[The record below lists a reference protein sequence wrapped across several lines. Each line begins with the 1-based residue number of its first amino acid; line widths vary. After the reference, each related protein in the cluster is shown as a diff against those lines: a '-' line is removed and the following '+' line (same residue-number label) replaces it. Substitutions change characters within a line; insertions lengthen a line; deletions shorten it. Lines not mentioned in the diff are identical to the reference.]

1 MSSEEAGP
9 ADIERPELELV
20 VELGE
25 ERLEWTQSADLA
37 VLSLELESF
46 TRLLSRGV
54 TRRSL
59 RVFSASLMMVTTSLW
74 LDHFTSLSPMAT
86 R

>member
-1 MSSEEAGP
+1 MSSEETGP

-37 VLSLELESF
+37 VLSLESF

-59 RVFSASLMMVTTSLW
+59 RVFSASLIMVTTSLW

>member
-1 MSSEEAGP
+1 MPLIPDSLDEGENVSSDEAGP

-25 ERLEWTQSADLA
+25 ERLEWTQRGL
-37 VLSLELESF
+37 VLSLEAPSL

-54 TRRSL
+54 TMRSL
-59 RVFSASLMMVTTSLW
+59 SVFSASRIMVTT
-74 LDHFTSLSPMAT
+74 
-86 R
+86 

>member
-25 ERLEWTQSADLA
+25 ERLEWTQSALA

-54 TRRSL
+54 TSLSL